1 MWELDNPRV
10 VALINNIIKCVET
23 EEEISEDQKLT
34 FINIVLSNLIIFG
47 KYKIQQNACFI
58 NDFVLLYLIQ
68 SQTTNHPG
76 GISMPIGFVRSEEEE
91 DTWIAMLVKH
101 ILHCKDI
108 SCARCADAALYQYWT
123 YID

>member
-1 MWELDNPRV
+1 MY
-10 VALINNIIKCVET
+10 I
-23 EEEISEDQKLT
+23 
-34 FINIVLSNLIIFG
+34 
-47 KYKIQQNACFI
+47 
-58 NDFVLLYLIQ
+58 IQ